1 MKKNVLIS
9 GVMNK
14 TGMTI
19 AKAFRKEGFY
29 VYGLDKK
36 EDYESICDRSF
47 RFNLEEFVSNA
58 DYRIRFTQIF
68 DEIIPN
74 LNVLINN
81 EEVVFEGR
89 LNEVQLEQW
98 QQSINVHLTGPMMLC
113 KFFLNRLEKSKGSIV
128 NIINL
133 SSQKEIGG
141 GISYYTSRNALL
153 QLTKAMAIDLKG
165 KVRVNSISFDP
176 FSKKQGG
183 GHGEINEEKLCDEF
197 GKLSILL
204 TMEELEYLS
213 GENIELG

>member
-9 GVMNK
+9 GAMNK
-14 TGMTI
+14 SGMAI

-74 LNVLINN
+74 LNVLVNN

-98 QQSINVHLTGPMMLC
+98 QQSINVNLTGPMMLC

-133 SSQKEIGG
+133 SSQKEIEG
-141 GISYYTSRNALL
+141 GISYYTSRMALL
-153 QLTKAMAIDLKG
+153 QLTKAMAIDLKE
-165 KVRVNSISFDP
+165 KVRVNSICFDP
-176 FSKKQGG
+176 YRKNQRGV
-183 GHGEINEEKLCDEF
+183 HGEIKEEKLSNEI
-197 GKLSILL
+197 GRLSAILS
-204 TMEELEYLS
+204 MEEVGYLS
-213 GENIELG
+213 GENINLG